1 MRLWGAC
8 WSITQ
13 SLRSPM
19 YTFILH
25 LPFGRCGCFAELG
38 MRTAWDTAWERKIPA
53 NEAPA
58 NDLTVLWLNTVL
70 FLKLLWIVLLTAK
83 IWKRYSLVIRAEM
96 FNGAFIFFQAFTI
109 EKSQPKGISGSQTT
123 LPLTM
128 ANTKHPQSFCHG
140 QKNPKPAL
148 YLKVHLLF

>member
-1 MRLWGAC
+1 MHLWGAC
-8 WSITQ
+8 CSITQ
-13 SLRSPM
+13 SLRSLM
-19 YTFILH
+19 YTFLLS
-25 LPFGRCGCFAELG
+25 LPFGRCGCFAEPG
-38 MRTAWDTAWERKIPA
+38 TWMASDTAWERKV
-53 NEAPA
+53 PA

-70 FLKLLWIVLLTAK
+70 FLILLWIVLLTAK
-83 IWKRYSLVIRAEM
+83 IWKGYSLVIRAEM

-109 EKSQPKGISGSQTT
+109 EKSPPKGISGSQTT